1 MTSYAEAVRALLRA
15 GFSNRNIIDM
25 AKGEGGRD
33 EVILYGEEAIKDEL
47 LAEEGQDEKT

>member
-1 MTSYAEAVRALLRA
+1 MTTYAEAVRALLRA

-25 AKGEGGRD
+25 SKVEGKD

-47 LAEEGQDEKT
+47 LAEEEQD